1 MTAGQMLLLLA
12 LVLAVSACVS
22 PARGRRRRRTV
33 APEAWLS
40 WFGER
45 RERREAIAA
54 LPDALR
60 RLSAELA
67 AGRTLER
74 ALRSTA
80 ASIPP
85 PLGPALARASREVSA
100 GEAIDVALERA
111 LPPDEAS
118 TLLAAAFGL
127 QRRLGGDL
135 PRLCRELARTLE
147 DRLRVESDVRAL
159 TAQAR
164 FSAAVVP
171 LLPPLGLAGLFA
183 MQPAGVS
190 RLLTS
195 PLGLLVVAVAA
206 ALNLAGAL
214 AIRRLVQGI
223 A

>member
-1 MTAGQMLLLLA
+1 M
-12 LVLAVSACVS
+12 
-22 PARGRRRRRTV
+22 
-33 APEAWLS
+33 
-40 WFGER
+40 
-45 RERREAIAA
+45 
-54 LPDALR
+54 
-60 RLSAELA
+60 
-67 AGRTLER
+67 
-74 ALRSTA
+74 
-80 ASIPP
+80 
-85 PLGPALARASREVSA
+85 SA

-135 PRLCRELARTLE
+135 ARLCRELARTLE

-171 LLPPLGLAGLFA
+171 LLPPLGLAGVFV

-195 PLGLLVVAVAA
+195 PPGLLVVAVAA
-206 ALNLAGAL
+206 ALNLAGAF

>member
-1 MTAGQMLLLLA
+1 MPCAG
-12 LVLAVSACVS
+12 S
-22 PARGRRRRRTV
+22 
-33 APEAWLS
+33 
-40 WFGER
+40 
-45 RERREAIAA
+45 
-54 LPDALR
+54 
-60 RLSAELA
+60 SAELG

-80 ASIPP
+80 ASVPP
-85 PLGPALARASREVSA
+85 PLGPALAGASREVSA

-135 PRLCRELARTLE
+135 PRLCRELARTLD

-183 MQPAGVS
+183 MQPAGVT

-206 ALNLAGAL
+206 ALNLAGAF

>member
-1 MTAGQMLLLLA
+1 VTAGHAFLLLA
-12 LVLAVSACVS
+12 MALAVASW
-22 PARGRRRRRTV
+22 PRPHRRRGQRRATPG
-33 APEAWLS
+33 AWRAWLV
-40 WFGER
+40 ER
-45 RERREAIAA
+45 RERRQAIDA

-60 RLSAELA
+60 RLAAELA

-80 ASIPP
+80 ASMPP
-85 PLGPALARASREVSA
+85 PLGPALAVASRDVS
-100 GEAIDVALERA
+100 GGQAIDVALERA

-135 PRLCRELARTLE
+135 PRLCRELARTLD
-147 DRLRVESDVRAL
+147 DRLRVEGDVRSL

-171 LLPPLGLAGLFA
+171 LLPPVGLAGLLA
-183 MQPAGVS
+183 VQPAGVT
-190 RLLTS
+190 RLVTS
-195 PLGLLVVAVAA
+195 TLGVLVVAVAA
-206 ALNLAGAL
+206 ALNLAGAF